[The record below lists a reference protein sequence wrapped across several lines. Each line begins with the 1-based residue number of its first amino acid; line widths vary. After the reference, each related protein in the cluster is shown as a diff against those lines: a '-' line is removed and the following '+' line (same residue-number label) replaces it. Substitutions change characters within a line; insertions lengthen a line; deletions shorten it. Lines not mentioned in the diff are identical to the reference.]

1 MFFSART
8 FLAARDVIIQ
18 AAGALACLVTS
29 VPALADDSSQMREFV
44 ARAWGTEAGLPQNTV
59 SNILQTRDGYLWL
72 GTNGGLARFDGVRFK
87 DYGLAEGLPSLPVQA
102 LFEDDQGCL
111 WIGTNGG
118 GLSRLHYDDRIETFN
133 AEDGLRDSNVTA
145 LAADSSRRLWIG
157 TVNGLSILQD
167 KKIVK
172 EAALAGLD
180 GGLVR
185 ALLRDRQDTM
195 WISSSQGLFEFKDGR
210 LTSSV
215 GPPGDEMILAYC
227 LLEDRDGNLW
237 ASIGN
242 GKVLCRRNGVWGKY
256 DQTHGLPAPFVTSL
270 AEGADGTIWAGTL
283 DAGLFYFHQGKFH
296 AVAQRDG
303 LLGDDIRALL
313 GDRDGNLWVGT
324 RSSGLNRLAR
334 RKVMVCGPEQGLVHN
349 FVRSVAETA
358 DGTLWVGTTGGG
370 LYSGGLKEFS
380 RFGDARIK
388 FYTTVESVLGTRD
401 GSLWW
406 GCARALYHWKDGK
419 LAAAYTPAE
428 QPWLG
433 KSQTITALSEDP
445 SGGLWIGTAKGDLMH
460 LRDGQFVPFAGRV
473 AQGSLTSF
481 AQEADGT
488 LWVGSMAGGLSRIR
502 DGVLTNFSIGNGF
515 PCNHI
520 RTLYMDRE
528 STLWVGTGG
537 AGLIRWKNGR
547 SVCFTTRQGMG
558 DDTVSQILEDEDGF
572 LWLGCNRGIFRYR
585 KADFEALAEGRSS
598 FLHARAY
605 GATDGMLSEECASG
619 FSPAGLKMK
628 SGHLCFSTLK
638 GLVVIDPRQQAIDAQ
653 PPRVLFEEVMV
664 DRQNQKVISQTG
676 NGDDPVK
683 PPFTLTVAPG
693 SREIDFHYTALNFT
707 DPEKVRFRFRLDPLD
722 SDWVEAGARRVAYYH
737 RTQPGNYLFR
747 VMACNADGVW
757 SEPGASLAVTVN
769 PFFWQTRWFLVLSGL
784 TVFGLL
790 VGTAHAVGR
799 RRLKIRL
806 AQAEIHN
813 AVERERLRISQD
825 MHDDIGGLLTRVS
838 MLSDMGQSQSDVA
851 CAQQQFERI
860 GSQVRAA
867 VVALDEIVWA
877 TNPKDDN
884 LPRFAEYVG
893 RYADE
898 CFEDCTVR
906 CWQEIPTNL
915 PNFPLRADVRHNI
928 FLAIKEA
935 LHNVLKHSE
944 ASEVWLRLDLSGDV
958 VCLDIEDNGRG
969 LPLVMVTCGNGMNNM
984 RSRLAE
990 CGGTVELVSNPGQ
1003 GVKIRFAFPVPKSI

>member
-1 MFFSART
+1 MILSTRN
-8 FLAARDVIIQ
+8 FLATRAVMIQ
-18 AAGALACLVTS
+18 AAGALACFVAIG
-29 VPALADDSSQMREFV
+29 PAHADDSARAREFV
-44 ARAWGTEAGLPQNTV
+44 VRAWGTEAGLPQNTV
-59 SNILQTRDGYLWL
+59 STMLQTRDGYLWL

-87 DYGLAEGLPSLPVQA
+87 VYGLAEGLPSVPVMT
-102 LFEDDQGCL
+102 LFEDDQACL

-118 GLSRLHYDDRIETFN
+118 GLSRLHHDDRIETFT

-167 KKIVK
+167 EKIVK

-180 GGLVR
+180 GGFVR
-185 ALLRDRQDTM
+185 ALLRDRHDTM

-210 LTSSV
+210 LTRSV
-215 GPPGDEMILAYC
+215 GPPGDEVILAYC

-237 ASIGN
+237 ASIGD
-242 GKVLCRRNGVWGKY
+242 GKILCRRNGVWVKY
-256 DQTHGLPAPFVTSL
+256 DETFGLPWPFVTSL
-270 AEGADGTIWAGTL
+270 TEGADGTIWAGSL
-283 DAGLFYFHQGKFH
+283 DAGLFYFKQGKFH
-296 AVAQRDG
+296 AVTQRDG
-303 LLGDDIRALL
+303 LSGDDIRSLL
-313 GDRDGNLWVGT
+313 GDREGNLWVGT
-324 RSSGLNRLAR
+324 RSAGLNRLVR
-334 RKVMVCGPEQGLVHN
+334 RKVMVCGPEQGLAHN

-370 LYSGGLKEFS
+370 LYSGGLNAFS
-380 RFGDARIK
+380 RFGDTRIK
-388 FYTTVESVLGTRD
+388 FHATVESVLATRD

-406 GCARALYHWKDGK
+406 GCARALYQWKDGK
-419 LAAAYTPAE
+419 LAAAYTSAE
-428 QPWLG
+428 QPWLE
-433 KSQTITALSEDP
+433 KFQTITALSEDP

-488 LWVGSMAGGLSRIR
+488 LWVGSMAGGLSRVR
-502 DGVLTNFSIGNGF
+502 DGVLTNFSSANGF

-520 RTLYMDRE
+520 RTLYLDRE

-537 AGLIRWKNGR
+537 SGLIRWKNGR

-558 DDTVSQILEDEDGF
+558 DDTVSQILEDDDGF

-585 KADFEALAEGRSS
+585 KADFEALADGRMS

-605 GATDGMLSEECASG
+605 GVTDGMLSEECASG
-619 FSPAGLKMK
+619 FSPSGLKMK
-628 SGHLCFSTLK
+628 SGQLCFSTLK
-638 GLVVIDPRQQAIDAQ
+638 GLVVIDPRQQAIDVQ

-664 DRQNQKVISQTG
+664 DRQNQKIISQIG
-676 NGDDPVK
+676 NNDDPAK

-722 SDWVEAGARRVAYYH
+722 SDWVEAGARRVAYYQ
-737 RTQPGNYLFR
+737 RTRPGHYVFR

-757 SEPGASLAVTVN
+757 SEPGASLSVTVEY
-769 PFFWQTRWFLVLSGL
+769 FFWQTRWFSVVSGL
-784 TVFGLL
+784 TVLGLL
-790 VGTAHAVGR
+790 AGTAHAVGR
-799 RRLKIRL
+799 RRYKRRL
-806 AQAEIHN
+806 AQAETRN

-825 MHDDIGGLLTRVS
+825 MHDDIGGLLTRVT
-838 MLSDMGQSQSDVA
+838 MLSDMGQSQADAA

-898 CFEDCTVR
+898 CFEDCAVR

-915 PNFPLRADVRHNI
+915 PNLPLRADVRHNI

-935 LHNVLKHSE
+935 LHNVLKHSG
-944 ASEVWLRLDLSGDV
+944 ASEVWLRLELSGDM
-958 VCLDIEDNGRG
+958 VCLKIEDNGRG
-969 LPLVMVTCGNGMNNM
+969 LPLVMVTGGNGMDNM
-984 RSRLAE
+984 HSRLAE
-990 CGGTVELVSNPGQ
+990 CGGTVELVSSPGQ